1 MAEANP
7 LVSTPPATGPSA
19 QLGARVDP
27 FRSYNFKLIMDGVA
41 EGHFTQ
47 LEGLLA
53 KRLNVIHPR
62 EGGDGTGGRQ
72 QPGALHLGQA
82 TLSRGFATS
91 SELWNWFLDSMSG
104 QPRPKNVSIVMLGMD
119 GMTEMLRYNLLACW
133 PCDWEVA
140 AFDAI
145 NNQADISRLVLT
157 FESLSRG

>member
-1 MAEANP
+1 MAEVNTLP
-7 LVSTPPATGPSA
+7 VTRPGA
-19 QLGARVDP
+19 QPGARVDP
-27 FRSYNFKLIMDGVA
+27 FRSYNFKLIIDGVA
-41 EGHFTQ
+41 EGHFAQ
-47 LEGLLA
+47 LEALQT
-53 KRLNVIHPR
+53 KPNVIHPR
-62 EGGDGTGGRQ
+62 EGGDGTVVRQ
-72 QPGALHLGQA
+72 QPEPRHLRQA

-140 AFDAI
+140 AFDALS
-145 NNQADISRLVLT
+145 NQADISRLILT